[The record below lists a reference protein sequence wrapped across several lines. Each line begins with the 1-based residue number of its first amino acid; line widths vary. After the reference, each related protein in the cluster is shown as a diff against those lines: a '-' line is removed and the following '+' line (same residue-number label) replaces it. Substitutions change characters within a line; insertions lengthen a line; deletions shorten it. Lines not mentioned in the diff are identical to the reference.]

1 MMKGILG
8 NKLRPIGLDLGHD
21 SVKMIQLAAQEDRFR
36 VLAAEKFEFDP
47 SISWSSQERGTLA
60 VAAIKRMLRTGKF
73 RGRRVVSC
81 LSNND
86 LRIKSL
92 RLDADPAQDMDEVV
106 KREAVQRLG
115 LDTQKDHIQYLVAGN
130 VQQGSELRNE
140 VILFATEDASLRK
153 HIALLE
159 EASLEPVAID
169 IVPCAM
175 FRSFQT
181 ALRRLDDKG
190 IVNILVDVGSLFTTV
205 VVGRYSEISFV
216 KQIPIAGVRF
226 NHQIADRL
234 GIGLD
239 EAAMLRNK
247 LRDAGNSQNIDTE
260 SLRMVSEA
268 MSGAIEELAREIS
281 LCFRYCAVTFRG
293 KKPGRVIFTGGN
305 AHESA
310 LLEALRR
317 HMTIDVEVAKP
328 FGSFDTSEISLTDD
342 SGLHCEWAVAV
353 GLSLKGYD
361 GKISL
366 GGEYERN

>member
-1 MMKGILG
+1 MFGRLLTG
-8 NKLRPIGLDLGHD
+8 RLRPIGLDLGHD
-21 SVKMIQLAAQEDRFR
+21 SVKMIQLMTCEDGFR

-47 SISWSSQERGTLA
+47 SISWSSQERDTLA
-60 VAAIKRMLRTGKF
+60 ITAIRRMLRKGNF
-73 RGRRVVSC
+73 RGRHVVSC

-92 RLDADPAQDMDEVV
+92 RLDLDPSHDIDDIVR
-106 KREAVQRLG
+106 KEAVQRLG
-115 LDTQKDHIQYLVAGN
+115 LDAKKDHIQYLIAGN
-130 VQQGSELRNE
+130 VQQGSEMRNE
-140 VILFATEDASLRK
+140 VILFATSDSSLRK

-159 EASLEPVAID
+159 EASLDPVGVD
-169 IVPCAM
+169 VVPCAM

-181 ALRRLDDKG
+181 ALRRFDDRN

-205 VVGRYSEISFV
+205 VVGRYSDISFV
-216 KQIPIAGVRF
+216 KQIPIAGARF
-226 NHQIADRL
+226 NHEIADRL

-239 EAAMLRNK
+239 EAAMLRDK
-247 LRDAGNSQNIDTE
+247 LRDSRTSQNIDTE
-260 SLRMVSEA
+260 SLDMVSEA
-268 MSGAIEELAREIS
+268 MRGAIEELAREIS

-305 AHESA
+305 AHEHA

-317 HMTIDVEVAKP
+317 HMTIDVEVAQP
-328 FGSFDTSEISLTDD
+328 LGSFDTSEVSFGDD

-361 GKISL
+361 KAL
-366 GGEYERN
+366 TVGGEYEGN